1 MIGREVEFL
10 RLSARQLHSKRLRVA
25 LTVIGIAI
33 GVAAIIGVVA
43 LSEGIRYQ
51 AIETV
56 RAQSDLTLI
65 EVHPQTDR
73 GVTQLITQA
82 RVDQLNSIPHVTA
95 TAPAFS
101 DSYATK
107 KQTFLQVLAVRG
119 DEIDEVLRLRY
130 TGGGI
135 FSPGASEVIVG
146 ADLGTML
153 QRNEGIRMGD
163 PFIAMVREYDEQGMP
178 SDKEVSLVITGALGG
193 RDDRFDRMMLI
204 DMESAAAIR
213 GSGQGYDTVFVR
225 VDDPDQVFSVVD
237 RITGQGLEATGAF
250 EQIRAVNQFM
260 DAVMI
265 VFMIFAL
272 FALVVGGMMITTT
285 MTTSVYERTREIGIT
300 MAIGASEND
309 VIRLVLY
316 ECLLIGI
323 IGGVLGGVFG
333 ALFTSVMNVAG
344 RPFII
349 ARLGPEFSS
358 IFGNEI
364 ARLSPGLLLA
374 GLGIAVIFSLV
385 AGIYPARK
393 ATRMNPVEAIR
404 GFT

>member
-10 RLSARQLHSKRLRVA
+10 RLSARQLRSKRLRVV

-43 LSEGIRYQ
+43 LGEGIRYQ

-56 RAQSDLTLI
+56 KTQSDLTLI
-65 EVHPQTDR
+65 EVHPQTDQE
-73 GVTQLITQA
+73 VTQLITQA
-82 RVDQLNSIPHVTA
+82 RVDHLRSIPHVTA
-95 TAPAFS
+95 AAPVFS

-107 KQTFLQVLAVRG
+107 KQTFLQILAVRA
-119 DEIDEVLRLRY
+119 DEIDEVLRLKY
-130 TGGGI
+130 TSGGV
-135 FSPGASEVIVG
+135 FSPGANEVVVG

-178 SDKEVSLVITGALGG
+178 SDKEVSLAIVGTLGG
-193 RDDRFDRMMLI
+193 RDDKFDRMMLI

-225 VDDPDQVFSVVD
+225 VDDPDRVFSVVD
-237 RITGQGLEATGAF
+237 RITSQGLEASGAF

-265 VFMIFAL
+265 VFMIFAA

-316 ECLLIGI
+316 ECLLIGV
-323 IGGVLGGVFG
+323 IGGALGGVFG

-349 ARLGPEFSS
+349 AQLGPEFSS
-358 IFGNEI
+358 IFGSEI

-374 GLGIAVIFSLV
+374 GLGIAVVFSLV
-385 AGIYPARK
+385 AGVYPARK

>member
-43 LSEGIRYQ
+43 LGEGIRYQ

>member
-10 RLSARQLHSKRLRVA
+10 RSSARQLRSKRLRVA

-33 GVAAIIGVVA
+33 GVAAVIGVVA
-43 LSEGIRYQ
+43 LGEGIRYQ
-51 AIETV
+51 AIETIKT
-56 RAQSDLTLI
+56 QSDLTLI
-65 EVHPQTDR
+65 EVYPQTDQA
-73 GVTQLITQA
+73 VTQLISQA
-82 RVDQLNSIPHVTA
+82 RVDQLRSIPHVTA
-95 TAPAFS
+95 AAPAFS

-107 KQTFLQVLAVRG
+107 KQTFLQILAVRA
-119 DEIDEVLRLRY
+119 DEIDEVLRLKY
-130 TGGGI
+130 TAGGV
-135 FSPGASEVIVG
+135 FSPGANEVVVG

-163 PFIAMVREYDEQGMP
+163 PFTTMVREYDAQGMP
-178 SDKEVSLVITGALGG
+178 SDKEVSLTIVGTLGG

-213 GSGQGYDTVFVR
+213 GSEQGYDTVFVR

-250 EQIRAVNQFM
+250 EQIKAINQFM

-265 VFMIFAL
+265 VFMTFAA
-272 FALVVGGMMITTT
+272 FALVVGGMMIITT

-323 IGGVLGGVFG
+323 TGGILGGIFG
-333 ALFTSVMNVAG
+333 VLFTSVMNVVGA
-344 RPFII
+344 PFII

-358 IFGNEI
+358 IFGSEI
-364 ARLSPGLLLA
+364 ARLSPGLLLS
-374 GLGIAVIFSLV
+374 GVVIAIVFSLI

-393 ATRMNPVEAIR
+393 AAKMNPVEAIR
-404 GFT
+404 GFA

>member
-10 RLSARQLHSKRLRVA
+10 RLSARQLRSKRLRVV

-43 LSEGIRYQ
+43 LGEGIRYQ

-56 RAQSDLTLI
+56 KTQSDLTLI
-65 EVHPQTDR
+65 EVHPQTDQE
-73 GVTQLITQA
+73 VTQLITQA
-82 RVDQLNSIPHVTA
+82 RVDHLRSIPHVTA
-95 TAPAFS
+95 AAPVFS

-107 KQTFLQVLAVRG
+107 KQTFLQILAVRA
-119 DEIDEVLRLRY
+119 DEIDEVLRLKY
-130 TGGGI
+130 TSGGV
-135 FSPGASEVIVG
+135 FSPRANEVVVG

-178 SDKEVSLVITGALGG
+178 SDKEVSLAIVGALGG
-193 RDDRFDRMMLI
+193 RDDKFDRMMLI

-225 VDDPDQVFSVVD
+225 VDDPDRVFSVVD
-237 RITGQGLEATGAF
+237 RITSQGLEASGAF

-265 VFMIFAL
+265 VFMIFAA

-316 ECLLIGI
+316 ECLLIGV

-333 ALFTSVMNVAG
+333 VLFTSVMNVAG

-358 IFGNEI
+358 IFGSEI

-374 GLGIAVIFSLV
+374 GLGIAVVFSLV
-385 AGIYPARK
+385 AGVYPARK

-404 GFT
+404 GFA

>member
-10 RLSARQLHSKRLRVA
+10 RLSARQLRSKRLRVV

-43 LSEGIRYQ
+43 LGEGIRYQ

-56 RAQSDLTLI
+56 KTQSDLTLI
-65 EVHPQTDR
+65 EVHPQTDQE
-73 GVTQLITQA
+73 VTQLITQA
-82 RVDQLNSIPHVTA
+82 RVDHLRSIPHVTA
-95 TAPAFS
+95 AAPVFS

-107 KQTFLQVLAVRG
+107 KQTFLQILAVRA
-119 DEIDEVLRLRY
+119 DEIDEVLRLKY
-130 TGGGI
+130 TSGGV
-135 FSPGASEVIVG
+135 FSPRANEVVVG

-178 SDKEVSLVITGALGG
+178 SDKEVSLAIVGALGG
-193 RDDRFDRMMLI
+193 RDDKFDRMMLI

-225 VDDPDQVFSVVD
+225 VDDPDRVFSVVD
-237 RITGQGLEATGAF
+237 RITSQGLEASGAF

-265 VFMIFAL
+265 VFMIFAA

-316 ECLLIGI
+316 ECLLIGV
-323 IGGVLGGVFG
+323 IGGALGGVFG

-349 ARLGPEFSS
+349 AQLGPEFSS
-358 IFGNEI
+358 IFGSEI

-374 GLGIAVIFSLV
+374 GLGIAVVFSLV
-385 AGIYPARK
+385 AGVYPARK

-404 GFT
+404 GFA

>member
-10 RLSARQLHSKRLRVA
+10 RLSARQLRSKRLRVV

-43 LSEGIRYQ
+43 LGEGIRYQ

-56 RAQSDLTLI
+56 KTQSDLTLI
-65 EVHPQTDR
+65 EVHPQTDQE
-73 GVTQLITQA
+73 VTQLITQA
-82 RVDQLNSIPHVTA
+82 RVDHLRSIPHVTA
-95 TAPAFS
+95 AAPVFS

-107 KQTFLQVLAVRG
+107 KQTFLQILAVRA
-119 DEIDEVLRLRY
+119 DEIDEVLRLKY
-130 TGGGI
+130 TSGGV
-135 FSPGASEVIVG
+135 FSPRANEVVVG

-178 SDKEVSLVITGALGG
+178 SDKEVSLAIVGTLGG
-193 RDDRFDRMMLI
+193 RDDKFDRMMLI

-225 VDDPDQVFSVVD
+225 VDDPDRVFSVVD
-237 RITGQGLEATGAF
+237 RITSQGLEASGAF

-265 VFMIFAL
+265 VFMIFAA

-316 ECLLIGI
+316 ECLLIGV
-323 IGGVLGGVFG
+323 IGGALGGVFG

-349 ARLGPEFSS
+349 AQLGPEFSS
-358 IFGNEI
+358 IFGSEI

-374 GLGIAVIFSLV
+374 GLGIAVVFSLV

>member
-10 RLSARQLHSKRLRVA
+10 RSSARQLRSKRLRVA

-33 GVAAIIGVVA
+33 GVAAVIGVVA
-43 LSEGIRYQ
+43 LGEGIRYQ
-51 AIETV
+51 AIETIKT
-56 RAQSDLTLI
+56 QSDLTLI
-65 EVHPQTDR
+65 EVYPQTDQA
-73 GVTQLITQA
+73 VTQLISQA
-82 RVDQLNSIPHVTA
+82 RVDQLRSIPHVTA
-95 TAPAFS
+95 AAPAFS

-107 KQTFLQVLAVRG
+107 KQTFLQILAVRA
-119 DEIDEVLRLRY
+119 DEIDEVLRLKY
-130 TGGGI
+130 TAGGV
-135 FSPGASEVIVG
+135 FSPGANEVVVG

-163 PFIAMVREYDEQGMP
+163 PFTTMVREYDAQGMP
-178 SDKEVSLVITGALGG
+178 SDKEVSLTIVGTLGG

-213 GSGQGYDTVFVR
+213 GSEQGYDTVFVR

-237 RITGQGLEATGAF
+237 RITGQGLEATGSF
-250 EQIRAVNQFM
+250 EHIKAINQFM

-265 VFMIFAL
+265 VFMTFAA
-272 FALVVGGMMITTT
+272 FALVVGGMMIITT

-323 IGGVLGGVFG
+323 TGGILGGIFG
-333 ALFTSVMNVAG
+333 VLFTSVMNVVGA
-344 RPFII
+344 PFII

-358 IFGNEI
+358 IFGSEI
-364 ARLSPGLLLA
+364 ARLSPGLLLS
-374 GLGIAVIFSLV
+374 GVVIAIVFSLI

-393 ATRMNPVEAIR
+393 AAKMNPVEAIR
-404 GFT
+404 GFA

>member
-10 RLSARQLHSKRLRVA
+10 RLSARQLRSKRLRVV

-43 LSEGIRYQ
+43 LGEGIRYQ

-56 RAQSDLTLI
+56 KTQSDLTLI
-65 EVHPQTDR
+65 EVYPQTDR
-73 GVTQLITQA
+73 EVTQLITQA
-82 RVDQLNSIPHVTA
+82 RVDQLRSLPHVTA
-95 TAPAFS
+95 AAPVFS

-107 KQTFLQVLAVRG
+107 KQTFLQVLAVRA
-119 DEIDEVLRLRY
+119 DEIDEVLRLKY
-130 TGGGI
+130 TSGEV
-135 FSPGASEVIVG
+135 FSPGANEVVVG

-178 SDKEVSLVITGALGG
+178 SDKEVPLVIVGTLGG
-193 RDDRFDRMMLI
+193 RDDKFDRMMLI

-213 GSGQGYDTVFVR
+213 GSEQGYDTVFVR
-225 VDDPDQVFSVVD
+225 VDDPDRVFSVVD
-237 RITGQGLEATGAF
+237 RITSQGLEATGAF

-265 VFMIFAL
+265 VFMIFAV

-300 MAIGASEND
+300 MAIGASGND

-316 ECLLIGI
+316 ECLLIGVV
-323 IGGVLGGVFG
+323 GGVLGDIFGV
-333 ALFTSVMNVAG
+333 LFTSVMNAVG

-358 IFGNEI
+358 IFGSEI

-374 GLGIAVIFSLV
+374 GLGIAVVFSLV

>member
-1 MIGREVEFL
+1 MIGREIEFL

-43 LSEGIRYQ
+43 LGEGIRYQ
-51 AIETV
+51 AIETIKT
-56 RAQSDLTLI
+56 QSDLTLV
-65 EVHPQTDR
+65 EVYPQTDQA
-73 GVTQLITQA
+73 VTQLITQA
-82 RVDQLNSIPHVTA
+82 RVDQIRSIPHVTA
-95 TAPAFS
+95 AAPAFS

-107 KQTFLQVLAVRG
+107 KQTFLQILAVRA
-119 DEIDEVLRLRY
+119 DEIDEVLRLKY
-130 TGGGI
+130 TSGGV
-135 FSPGASEVIVG
+135 FSTGANEVVVG

-163 PFIAMVREYDEQGMP
+163 PFSVMVREYDAQGMP
-178 SDKEVSLVITGALGG
+178 SDKEVSLAIVGGLGG
-193 RDDRFDRMMLI
+193 RDDKFDRMMLI
-204 DMESAAAIR
+204 DMESASAIR
-213 GSGQGYDTVFVR
+213 GREQGYDTIFVR
-225 VDDPDQVFSVVD
+225 VDDPDRVFEVVD

-250 EQIRAVNQFM
+250 EQIKAINQFM

-265 VFMIFAL
+265 VFMLFAL

-316 ECLLIGI
+316 ECLLIGV
-323 IGGVLGGVFG
+323 IGGVLGGIFG
-333 ALFTSVMNVAG
+333 VLFTSVMNVVG
-344 RPFII
+344 GPFII

-358 IFGNEI
+358 IFGNEL
-364 ARLSPGLLLA
+364 ARLSPGLLLS
-374 GLGIAVIFSLV
+374 GLGIAIVFSLV

-404 GFT
+404 GFA

>member
-1 MIGREVEFL
+1 MIGREFEFL
-10 RLSARQLHSKRLRVA
+10 RLSARQLRSKRLRVA

-43 LSEGIRYQ
+43 LGEGIRYQ

-56 RAQSDLTLI
+56 KAQSDLTLI
-65 EVHPQTDR
+65 EVHPQTDQK
-73 GVTQLITQA
+73 VTQLITQA
-82 RVDQLNSIPHVTA
+82 RVDNLRSIPHVTA
-95 TAPAFS
+95 AAPAFS

-107 KQTFLQVLAVRG
+107 KQTFLQVLAVRA
-119 DEIDEVLRLRY
+119 DEIDEVLRLKY
-130 TGGGI
+130 TGGEV
-135 FSPGASEVIVG
+135 FSPGANEVVVG
-146 ADLGTML
+146 ADLATML

-178 SDKEVSLVITGALGG
+178 SDKEVPLVIVGILGG

-213 GSGQGYDTVFVR
+213 GSEQGYDTVYVR
-225 VDDPDQVFSVVD
+225 VDDPDQVFSVVEH
-237 RITGQGLEATGAF
+237 ITGQGLEATGAF
-250 EQIRAVNQFM
+250 EQIRVVNQFM

-300 MAIGASEND
+300 MAIGASGND

-316 ECLLIGI
+316 ECLLIGV
-323 IGGVLGGVFG
+323 IGGVLGGLFG
-333 ALFTSVMNVAG
+333 ALFTSVMNVVG

-358 IFGNEI
+358 IFGSEI

-393 ATRMNPVEAIR
+393 ATRMNPVAAIR
-404 GFT
+404 GFA